1 MTLVK
6 SSLVHKLRLVSSFPD
21 TGFPFVSRTGKTN
34 DFTKIKGWR
43 GKLHGASRN
52 EGKKKK
58 VSLRISNT
66 RPFSSPSIGLEIW

>member
-1 MTLVK
+1 MFATTLVK
-6 SSLVHKLRLVSSFPD
+6 SSLAHKLRLVSSFPD

-58 VSLRISNT
+58 KEDQSSNS
-66 RPFSSPSIGLEIW
+66 FDFVC